1 MRPPTS
7 RITADRVTLALLVR
21 ALNRV
26 VSICFVMALAVSGC
40 APEEQA
46 ARPGMSGTQVTTTV
60 PVESI
65 PQGDVTTS
73 TMSGPGAPPRSGR
86 TTSTLAAV
94 TPRPGQVAP
103 RDAPVAP
110 GRDPVAAAA
119 VGPPGSLARA
129 LLQPAPAERDVLE
142 VLQQPGATPQQAT
155 VARAVGALRHA
166 SGKSVSLAGPVA
178 LAGGA
183 RQWTPEAIRE
193 VADGSGRAS
202 QGGEQAVVRF
212 LFLEGS
218 FAPDNRALGAA
229 VRGDVV
235 AVFPSV
241 IRSSSSPVVPAARIE
256 EAVAM
261 HELGHILGLVDLV
274 IDRNRDDPDHPG
286 HSTNPESVMYWAVES
301 SLVGQVL
308 GGPPPTEFDA
318 ADRAD
323 LSAIRNG
330 A

>member
-1 MRPPTS
+1 MFSVT
-7 RITADRVTLALLVR
+7 RVLIACVCVTVLGA
-21 ALNRV
+21 
-26 VSICFVMALAVSGC
+26 C
-40 APEEQA
+40 APENEA
-46 ARPGMSGTQVTTTV
+46 PRPGRSGALVTTTV
-60 PVESI
+60 LADSLPEA
-65 PQGDVTTS
+65 DVTT
-73 TMSGPGAPPRSGR
+73 TTTAAGRLRSGPGAP
-86 TTSTLAAV
+86 TSTVAAA

-103 RDAPVAP
+103 RDAPIPP
-110 GRDPVAAAA
+110 GRDPVATAAA
-119 VGPPGSLARA
+119 GPPGSLARA
-129 LLQPAPAERDVLE
+129 LLQSAPARRDILE
-142 VLQQPGATPQQAT
+142 VLQQPGAVPQQAT
-155 VARAVGALRHA
+155 LAGVLAALRDA
-166 SGKSVSLAGPVA
+166 SGKSVTQAGPVG

-193 VADGSGRAS
+193 LADTSGRAS

-218 FAPDNRALGAA
+218 FAPDNRVLGAA

-241 IRSSSSPVVPAARIE
+241 IRSSASPVVPAARIE
-256 EAVAM
+256 DAVAM

-274 IDRNRDDPDHPG
+274 VDRNRDDAEYPG

-301 SLVGQVL
+301 SVVGQVL

-323 LSAIRNG
+323 LAAIRNG